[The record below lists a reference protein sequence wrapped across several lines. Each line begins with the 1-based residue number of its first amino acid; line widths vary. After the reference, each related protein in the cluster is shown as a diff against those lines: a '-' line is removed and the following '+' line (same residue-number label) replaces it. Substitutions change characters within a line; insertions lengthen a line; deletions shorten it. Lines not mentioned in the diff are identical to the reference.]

1 MGFFIELFGLTG
13 QQAMRFTVYGVKYD
27 TSEMKA
33 FATGDRNEPTVY
45 IDRDCRVF
53 VKSMEKGKPC
63 VRWAS
68 RVKIQ
73 QLASRYGIEEL
84 HRAARHVHLPE
95 HVSESGQ

>member
-1 MGFFIELFGLTG
+1 
-13 QQAMRFTVYGVKYD
+13 MRFTVYGVKYD

-53 VKSMEKGKPC
+53 VKSMEKGKAS

-68 RVKIQ
+68 TEEIQ
-73 QLASRYGIEEL
+73 QLANRYGIEEL
-84 HRAARHVHLPE
+84 QRAARHVHVTDLR
-95 HVSESGQ
+95 S